1 MDFHSSAVGLTHGNN
16 VSTLNVMSGGSG
28 HSLIV
33 DTLTTTGQVLVIPG
47 LTVNIMCHCMHMQIN
62 THVGNTETH

>member
-1 MDFHSSAVGLTHGNN
+1 MI
-16 VSTLNVMSGGSG
+16 SGGSG

-33 DTLTTTGQVLVIPG
+33 DTLTQQLVIPG

-62 THVGNTETH
+62 THVGNTETHSSLTYNWSVAASTV

>member
-1 MDFHSSAVGLTHGNN
+1 
-16 VSTLNVMSGGSG
+16 MSGGSG

-62 THVGNTETH
+62 THVGNTETHCNF

>member
-1 MDFHSSAVGLTHGNN
+1 
-16 VSTLNVMSGGSG
+16 MSGGSG

-62 THVGNTETH
+62 THVGNTETHCNFKPLSYKAIKIKYTCVFTL